1 MQIFVADNRTEEMID
16 SLTRLW
22 EKSVIATHT
31 FLTADGIAEIKN
43 YVPQAIGGV
52 QHLLIAVE
60 KDKTVGFIGVEQNR
74 IEMLFLLPERTGAG
88 IGKAL
93 VKRAVE
99 QYKADEVTVN
109 EQNPLAVGFYEHI
122 GFKTYKRT
130 ELDEAGMPYPLL
142 YMKLK

>member
-109 EQNPLAVGFYEHI
+109 EQNPSAVGFYEHI